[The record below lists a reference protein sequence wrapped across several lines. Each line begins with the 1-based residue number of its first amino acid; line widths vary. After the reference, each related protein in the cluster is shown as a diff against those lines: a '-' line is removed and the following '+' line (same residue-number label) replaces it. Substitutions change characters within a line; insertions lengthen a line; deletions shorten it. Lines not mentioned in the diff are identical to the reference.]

1 MKRTTILIVGLLA
14 MLAGVYLAFAV
25 TPAWGRRIAPGRAR
39 PMRWQDPAW
48 GGAMCPCP
56 LHATMMRGMAAKQMH
71 VTENG
76 EVVIMIGC
84 QLFKYD
90 ANLNLVGQTQV
101 EVDMEAMQK
110 KLQQMM
116 EKCPIRQQMMEQEY
130 EDTDENRN

>member
-1 MKRTTILIVGLLA
+1 
-14 MLAGVYLAFAV
+14 
-25 TPAWGRRIAPGRAR
+25 
-39 PMRWQDPAW
+39 
-48 GGAMCPCP
+48 MCPCP

-116 EKCPIRQQMMEQEY
+116 EQEY